1 MSVVL
6 GEHTQFTDNE
16 DGTFIVTLENKDEIL
31 YTKYIFGNKEELE
44 NHINYIDEGVMN
56 IHIELVKKWLA
67 DPASVSQEELKDNRV
82 AAYAADAAAYADA
95 ADAAAAAYAAYAAD
109 AADAATA
116 AYDAA
121 YAYAADAA
129 YWVKRYEELKE
140 QE

>member
-82 AAYAADAAAYADA
+82 AAYAADAA
-95 ADAAAAAYAAYAAD
+95 
-109 AADAATA
+109 
-116 AYDAA
+116 
-121 YAYAADAA
+121 

>member
-16 DGTFIVTLENKDEIL
+16 DGTFIVTLENGDEIL

-44 NHINYIDEGVMN
+44 NHINYID

-82 AAYAADAAAYADA
+82 AAA
-95 ADAAAAAYAAYAAD
+95 
-109 AADAATA
+109 
-116 AYDAA
+116 
-121 YAYAADAA
+121 AADAA
-129 YWVKRYEELKE
+129 YWVKRYEKLKE